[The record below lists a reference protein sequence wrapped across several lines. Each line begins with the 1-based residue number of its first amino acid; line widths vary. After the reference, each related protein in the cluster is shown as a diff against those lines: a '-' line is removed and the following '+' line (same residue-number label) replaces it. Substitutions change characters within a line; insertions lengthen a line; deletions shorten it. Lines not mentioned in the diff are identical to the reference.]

1 MRQTLPSDGE
11 HLHVGDG
18 AAIDVAALVLGEG
31 AAVDVAAFVLPGES
45 AAVNGTTDATPG
57 EGAAV
62 NGTADLFGESEFHFG
77 CWWVCVVGDLEVC

>member
-45 AAVNGTTDATPG
+45 AAVNGT
-57 EGAAV
+57 
-62 NGTADLFGESEFHFG
+62 ADLFGESEFHFG